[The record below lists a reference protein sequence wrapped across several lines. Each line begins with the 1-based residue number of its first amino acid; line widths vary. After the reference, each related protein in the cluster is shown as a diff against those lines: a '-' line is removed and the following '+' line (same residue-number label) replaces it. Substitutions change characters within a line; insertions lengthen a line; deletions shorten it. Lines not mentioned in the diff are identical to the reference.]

1 MEGIY
6 YLTYKDAENP
16 KRCRIGL
23 KYPGEDSKHLVVIG
37 GRRARE
43 LYNFIIQLLDNNSI
57 RYSIIEKGKEKTIRL
72 PLATG
77 LATSIFLLATYSS
90 LRPLRY
96 ATVLE
101 KMILGKMP
109 LMKYFVT
116 LTELATNLS
125 TFLGKTGNS
134 TGGSQT
140 LNRNA
145 AKVISRMMLELMKG
159 IS

>member
-6 YLTYKDAENP
+6 YLTYRESKNP
-16 KRCRIGL
+16 KKCNIGI
-23 KYPGEDSKHLVVIG
+23 KYPGKDSKHFIIIG

-57 RYSIIEKGKEKTIRL
+57 RYSIIEDGKEKMIKL

-77 LATSIFLLATYSS
+77 LATSIYLLAIYSS

-96 ATVLE
+96 ATALE

-125 TFLGKTGNS
+125 NLLGKTEKR
-134 TGGSQT
+134 TCGGWT
-140 LNRNA
+140 LNKNA
-145 AKVISRMMLELMKG
+145 AKVVSRMMLELMKG
-159 IS
+159 IA